1 MDFDRPRDPENNP
14 LYILRYNYNTL
25 FCLKKKKILR
35 GLKAQGCSLA
45 SWNPEAG
52 IEQIQDDLRQ
62 LNETLSQNKKLR
74 GGMEIHFSSRIL
86 T

>member
-1 MDFDRPRDPENNP
+1 MDPGDNP

-25 FCLKKKKILR
+25 FCFKKKNLW
-35 GLKAQGCSLA
+35 GLKAQGCNLA
-45 SWNPEAG
+45 SWDPEAG
-52 IEQIQDDLRQ
+52 IEQIQDRLRQ

-74 GGMEIHFSSRIL
+74 GGVKIYFYGRIL